1 MKLKFLW
8 FLLISLATI
17 PASAQEVIPITR
29 FGAIPNS
36 QTDVMPA
43 VKQALEY
50 CKDKSDV
57 VISFPEG
64 RYDFWPTRYADKTDS
79 IGFDLQK
86 MNDLTIDGNGSEFIF
101 HGWMEIAH
109 VDSCSNILFKNFSV
123 DWDRPLISQAE
134 ITKSTDT
141 YLDVKIDRKSYPYVI
156 ENKKILF
163 LGEGWKLPVLNVYN
177 NLYDKTNKE
186 IVYNSWDSPLGNI
199 FEQEA
204 EELGGGIVRFHG
216 KTPMKPESD
225 TFVSLFHAR
234 YAIVGFH
241 IRNSRDIVLKDLQIY
256 HCLSHG
262 VLGERTENITMDN
275 ASMMV
280 NDAKGR
286 VFSIIADASHFVN
299 CKGVIKV
306 ENCAHTGQGD
316 DFINVHGRSV
326 IIMNI
331 PNEKTIEV
339 KTDGRY
345 TTPNDEMWFIKHET
359 AQREEVRIVESIT
372 PIKEDGKVTGFQIS
386 FTQPIPKGIQV
397 GDFTENKTWAAGL
410 ELRNCKILKRHR
422 ARGILVTTPK
432 EVIIENNYFRSAGT
446 AILIEGDMDYWY
458 ESGAN
463 NNMQIRNNVFE
474 DCLTSGNAHG
484 SRGEWGEAVI
494 TITPSHKPQDAQ
506 AEPYHKNIYIRDNV
520 FKVFDAPL
528 VRARSV
534 RNLSFTG
541 NEIIKTYTYKPY
553 AWQQS
558 AFLLDGCRNVVIKDN
573 KIDKAYTT
581 RDILIEHMKIS
592 DVKVAKKELFNIDF
606 LKDINTYHL
615 W

>member
-204 EELGGGIVRFHG
+204 EELGGRNRTLSRENTYETRKWYLRF
-216 KTPMKPESD
+216 P
-225 TFVSLFHAR
+225 VSCPLRHR
-234 YAIVGFH
+234 RIPYSEQPG
-241 IRNSRDIVLKDLQIY
+241 
-256 HCLSHG
+256 HCL
-262 VLGERTENITMDN
+262 ERPSDLSLSEPRRI
-275 ASMMV
+275 
-280 NDAKGR
+280 GR
-286 VFSIIADASHFVN
+286 
-299 CKGVIKV
+299 
-306 ENCAHTGQGD
+306 
-316 DFINVHGRSV
+316 
-326 IIMNI
+326 
-331 PNEKTIEV
+331 
-339 KTDGRY
+339 TDGKY
-345 TTPNDEMWFIKHET
+345 YN
-359 AQREEVRIVESIT
+359 
-372 PIKEDGKVTGFQIS
+372 G
-386 FTQPIPKGIQV
+386 
-397 GDFTENKTWAAGL
+397 
-410 ELRNCKILKRHR
+410 
-422 ARGILVTTPK
+422 
-432 EVIIENNYFRSAGT
+432 
-446 AILIEGDMDYWY
+446 
-458 ESGAN
+458 
-463 NNMQIRNNVFE
+463 
-474 DCLTSGNAHG
+474 
-484 SRGEWGEAVI
+484 
-494 TITPSHKPQDAQ
+494 
-506 AEPYHKNIYIRDNV
+506 
-520 FKVFDAPL
+520 
-528 VRARSV
+528 
-534 RNLSFTG
+534 
-541 NEIIKTYTYKPY
+541 
-553 AWQQS
+553 
-558 AFLLDGCRNVVIKDN
+558 
-573 KIDKAYTT
+573 
-581 RDILIEHMKIS
+581 
-592 DVKVAKKELFNIDF
+592 
-606 LKDINTYHL
+606 
-615 W
+615 